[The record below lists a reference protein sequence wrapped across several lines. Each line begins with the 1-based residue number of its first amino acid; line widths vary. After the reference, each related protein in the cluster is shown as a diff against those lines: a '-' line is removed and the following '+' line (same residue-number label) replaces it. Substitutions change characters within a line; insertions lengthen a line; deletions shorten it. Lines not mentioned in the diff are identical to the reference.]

1 MGLRLKQGIS
11 KLFRLLLLVLFLGY
25 YSGITLFPHAHVIN
39 GITIIHSHP
48 FNSGGGN
55 NSSNLPH
62 SGKELQLI
70 HHLSE
75 FLSTAVSVAFISLII
90 KSLLVEDLVHSTK
103 EGYAEP
109 GGNRTNSLRAPPVK
123 CFNLA

>member
-1 MGLRLKQGIS
+1 MGSRLKLWICKS
-11 KLFRLLLLVLFLGY
+11 LSLLLLLIFLGY

-75 FLSTAVSVAFISLII
+75 FLSTAASISFIALII
-90 KSLLVEDLVHSTK
+90 KSLLVDDLVHSTK

-109 GGNRTNSLRAPPVK
+109 GGNRANSLRAPP
-123 CFNLA
+123 LISII

>member
-1 MGLRLKQGIS
+1 MGSRLKQGIS
-11 KLFRLLLLVLFLGY
+11 KSLTLLLLVLFLGY
-25 YSGITLFPHAHVIN
+25 YGGITLFPHTHIVN
-39 GITIIHSHP
+39 GITIVHSHP
-48 FNSGGGN
+48 FNSGNGN

-75 FLSTAVSVAFISLII
+75 FFSTVAGIFFIAQII
-90 KSLLVEDLVHSTK
+90 RYLLTDDLVHSTN

-109 GGNRTNSLRAPPVK
+109 GGNRTNSLRAPP
-123 CFNLA
+123 FGLL

>member
-1 MGLRLKQGIS
+1 MGSRLKLWICKS
-11 KLFRLLLLVLFLGY
+11 LSLLLLLIFLGY
-25 YSGITLFPHAHVIN
+25 YSGITLFPHTHIVN

-75 FLSTAVSVAFISLII
+75 FLSTAASISFIALII
-90 KSLLVEDLVHSTK
+90 KSLLVDDLVHSTK
-103 EGYAEP
+103 EGYGEP
-109 GGNRTNSLRAPPVK
+109 GGNRTNSLRAPP
-123 CFNLA
+123 FGLL

>member
-1 MGLRLKQGIS
+1 MGSRLKLWICKS
-11 KLFRLLLLVLFLGY
+11 LSLLLLLIFLGY
-25 YSGITLFPHAHVIN
+25 YSGITLFPHTHIVN

-75 FLSTAVSVAFISLII
+75 FLSTAASISFIALII
-90 KSLLVEDLVHSTK
+90 KSLLVDDLVHSTK

-109 GGNRTNSLRAPPVK
+109 GGNRANSLRAPP
-123 CFNLA
+123 LRLS

>member
-1 MGLRLKQGIS
+1 MGLLLKQGIS

-25 YSGITLFPHAHVIN
+25 YSGITLFPHTHVIN

-75 FLSTAVSVAFISLII
+75 FLSTAVSISFIALII
-90 KSLLVEDLVHSTK
+90 KSLLVDGLVHSTK

-109 GGNRTNSLRAPPVK
+109 GGNRANSLRAPP
-123 CFNLA
+123 LRLS

>member
-1 MGLRLKQGIS
+1 MGSRLKLWICKS
-11 KLFRLLLLVLFLGY
+11 LSLLLLLIFLGY
-25 YSGITLFPHAHVIN
+25 YSGITLFPHTHIVN

-75 FLSTAVSVAFISLII
+75 FLSTAASISFIALII
-90 KSLLVEDLVHSTK
+90 KSLLVDDLVHSTK

-109 GGNRTNSLRAPPVK
+109 GGNRANSLRAPP
-123 CFNLA
+123 LISII